1 MSTDPRLKI
10 TRDLRE
16 IETLYLDLWAEA
28 LCRHS
33 DRDMP
38 GGDAMNLL
46 GPVANLEAWQHR
58 YDAAEAAAMDEDS
71 ELPVYVRDQLDAEV
85 HPLLV
90 LATWEDAIREERDQP
105 TDLRATVPRA
115 IAYLRNSLDWA
126 FRTNTY
132 GEQEWL
138 GTDAMGTS
146 LKGVV
151 SALESVL
158 HAGIRTDRG
167 ADCLNCFQPLVHEWA
182 GDKDNPKTLED
193 DKWVCRP
200 CSEVSTY
207 AQYLKALENE
217 YMNRATWLSANYMLT
232 VYRIPVGT
240 LQGWASKGHVRK
252 RRNIHTGRM
261 TYHVA
266 EAVARRDAKAKEKDT
281 AA

>member
-1 MSTDPRLKI
+1 MTTARTKI
-10 TRDLRE
+10 DINLRE
-16 IETLYLDLWAEA
+16 IETLYVDLWAEA
-28 LCRHS
+28 LCRHA
-33 DRDMP
+33 DKEMP
-38 GGDAMNLL
+38 GGDAMNYL
-46 GPVANLEAWQHR
+46 GPVANLEAWEHR
-58 YDAAEAAAMDEDS
+58 YEAAEAAAMDEDS
-71 ELPVYVRDQLDAEV
+71 ELPRYIRDQLDAEA

-115 IAYLRNSLDWA
+115 IAYIRGSLDWA
-126 FRTNTY
+126 FRMDGY
-132 GEQEWL
+132 GEREWL
-138 GTDAMGTS
+138 GTDALAS
-146 LKGVV
+146 ALKAVV

-167 ADCLNCFQPLVHEWA
+167 ADCLKCFQPLVHEWA
-182 GDKDNPKTLED
+182 GDHDNPKTLED

-200 CSEVSTY
+200 CAEVSTY
-207 AQYLKALENE
+207 AQYLKALESE
-217 YMNRATWLSANYMLT
+217 YMSRATWLSANYMLT
-232 VYRIPVGT
+232 AYRIPVGT

-266 EAVARRDAKAKEKDT
+266 EAVNRRDAKAKGEDE